1 MNSVYAKKRPEDLN
15 VGDFALFPKTVSASD
30 VMMFCGNTGDLSPV
44 YVNQVFG
51 RESRFQGQVVPP
63 MLLASMLG
71 GAVYRLLSPDS
82 FPLQRSFEV
91 VKPVFAGDT
100 VTCRAEV
107 QEKNEETRQVTLRLE
122 VFNSA
127 NELVLK
133 GQSVE
138 TMDVRE

>member
-1 MNSVYAKKRPEDLN
+1 MNSVYAKKRPEDLK

-30 VMMFCGNTGDLSPV
+30 VMMFSGNTGDLSPV
-44 YVNQVFG
+44 YVNAVFG
-51 RESRFQGQVVPP
+51 QESKFQGQVVPP

-71 GAVYRLLSPDS
+71 GAVYRLLSPDA
-82 FPLQRSFEV
+82 FPLQRKFDV

-107 QEKNEETRQVTLRLE
+107 VEMDAQKCQVTLRLE

-127 NELVLK
+127 NELVLN
-133 GQSVE
+133 GVSVE
-138 TMDVRE
+138 TMDIRE